1 MTTLLLLPLLTF
13 VAAHNDDNN
22 SCKKC
27 ASNYTRII
35 NDGIDF
41 TTPYEN
47 WLLTQHKKQQLSRR
61 TREMKMIRVL
71 NGTELIM
78 ECQPAE
84 YLVQTH
90 MAPDFE
96 NPQLV
101 RKLNWFH
108 EGSLIASFQ
117 QVYLKKNK

>member
-13 VAAHNDDNN
+13 VAAHNDNN
-22 SCKKC
+22 NKNVNHKL
-27 ASNYTRII
+27 NMN
-35 NDGIDF
+35 NDVDF
-41 TTPYEN
+41 SMSYEDR
-47 WLLTQHKKQQLSRR
+47 LSLQHKQQQSLRR
-61 TREMKMIRVL
+61 MRDMKLVKAL

-78 ECQPAE
+78 ECPPAE
-84 YLVQTH
+84 YLVRTH

-101 RKLNWFH
+101 RKLDWFH

-117 QVYLKKNK
+117 QV